1 MVKLFTTDYDD
12 VERPSSKKGVVMDN
26 MFDAIVKAAGN
37 DYASKVSD
45 GLESD
50 VSSYVDTG
58 SYALNALLSGEIYK
72 GAPSNKIGVFAGE
85 EATGKTFY
93 LLAVAKKFLDEN
105 PTGAV
110 AYFESEQALTKE
122 ILEQRGFDTKRIY
135 ILPVLTIQEFRT
147 QAVKILD
154 EYLAVDEGERE
165 PLLMILDSA
174 GNLSTTKEVTD
185 IAEGKDTRDMTRA
198 QLNRGTFRV
207 LALKLGRAN
216 VSLLMSNHVYDVIG
230 AYFPTKELSGGGGI
244 KYAASYILM
253 LTKSKK
259 KDTDNVVTGAIIKIK
274 TVKSRLTR
282 ENMVV
287 ETLLDYGKG
296 LDRYYGLLPIAEAL
310 GIAQKQGNKYV
321 IGGQTAFENAIN
333 KNPEK
338 FFTKVVLD
346 SINEGCP
353 KLFCYGSDNNALLE
367 EDK

>member
-1 MVKLFTTDYDD
+1 MA
-12 VERPSSKKGVVMDN
+12 N

-37 DYASKVSD
+37 QYASKVAE

-58 SYALNALLSGEIYK
+58 SYSFNALLSGRIY
-72 GAPSNKIGVFAGE
+72 GGSPSNKIGVLAGE
-85 EATGKTFY
+85 ESTGKTFY
-93 LLAVAKKFLDEN
+93 ALAIAKNFLDAN

-110 AYFESEQALTKE
+110 AYFESEQALTKQ
-122 ILEQRGFDTKRIY
+122 ILEDRGFDTNRIY
-135 ILPVLTIQEFRT
+135 VLPVLTIQDFRT
-147 QAVKILD
+147 QAVKMLD
-154 EYLAVDEGERE
+154 EYMTVDEDDRQ

-216 VSLLMSNHVYDVIG
+216 VSLLMTNHVYDVIG

-244 KYAASYILM
+244 KYAASYIVM
-253 LTKSKK
+253 LSKSKK
-259 KDTDNVVTGAIIKIK
+259 KDADNNVTGVIIKAK
-274 TVKSRLTR
+274 TTKSRLTR

-287 ETLLDYGKG
+287 ETLLDYSKG
-296 LDRYYGLLPIAEAL
+296 LDRFYGLIPIAEAL
-310 GIAQKQGNKYV
+310 GIAVKKGNKYV
-321 IGGQTAFENAIN
+321 IDGKEAFENAIN

-338 FFTKVVLD
+338 FFTKDILD
-346 SINEGCP
+346 KIDKGCP
-353 KLFCYGSDNNALLE
+353 TLFNYGSENDALVE
-367 EDK
+367 KD